1 MKENKMAYSSIDD
14 LKKKIDEIK
23 LIQLTD
29 IGGSGRVDSA
39 KVEAAIAEADALIDS
54 YVSRVYQTPLGP
66 VPNVV
71 VDISATIA
79 IGNLHRFRSVES
91 EVWTKACESA
101 TLLLKKVA
109 SGAVTLEGAV
119 TEPAPSANAASASF
133 SSSGRRF
140 SRETLKGM

>member
-1 MKENKMAYSSIDD
+1 MAYSSIDD

-29 IGGSGRVDSA
+29 IGGSGRVDSV
-39 KVEAAIAEADALIDS
+39 KVESAIAEADALIDS

-66 VPNVV
+66 VPNIV

-79 IGNLHRFRSVES
+79 IGNLHRFRCVES
-91 EVWTKACESA
+91 LVWTKAYENA
-101 TLLLKKVA
+101 ILFLKKVA
-109 SGAVTLEGAV
+109 GGAVTLEGAV
-119 TEPAPSANAASASF
+119 TEPSPSGNASSAGF
-133 SSSGRRF
+133 SSADRRF